1 MDGIFLRQILDVL
14 IIHHRS
20 LAVGARKLQPDCFVD
35 FRLLVVILLILLESE
50 VKVDLKHQTQLRSK
64 KLSLVDTTIYQGC
77 CPAS

>member
-1 MDGIFLRQILDVL
+1 M
-14 IIHHRS
+14 
-20 LAVGARKLQPDCFVD
+20 GARKLRPDCFVD